1 MSRLSDS
8 VVAQLQQYTACDV
21 SDALLKLN
29 VPGAGFLA
37 DLHLYSPQRADAQPP
52 ACTVVAP
59 VSTVLFAAKD
69 EPRPTQPAANIAAG
83 VHWADVT
90 EPGSFVVMQQPDG
103 QTNAICGGIMALRIK
118 ARGAKGIVVAG
129 RVRDLSELRA
139 TELPIWAQATS
150 TVGAGAASLPWA
162 VQVPLL
168 INKTPVCPGDVA
180 VHDPANG
187 FVVIPA
193 NHVAAVLDLLPKLV
207 AADEQVKRHVEQG
220 MSVAEAFK
228 RFR

>member
-1 MSRLSDS
+1 MSRLADS
-8 VVAQLQQYTACDV
+8 VVTQLQQYSACDV

-29 VPGAGFLA
+29 VPGGGFVA
-37 DLHLYSPQRADAQPP
+37 DLHLYSPGEEQAS
-52 ACTVVAP
+52 TIVAR
-59 VSTVLFAAKD
+59 VSTLLFAPKHG
-69 EPRPTQPAANIAAG
+69 PRPTHPESNIAAG

-90 EPGSFVVMQQPDG
+90 EPDSFVVMQQPAG
-103 QTNAICGGIMALRIK
+103 QTNAVCGGIMALRIK
-118 ARGAKGIVVAG
+118 ARGAKGIAVAG
-129 RVRDLSELRA
+129 RVRDLAELRA
-139 TELPIWAQATS
+139 TKLPIWAQGTS
-150 TVGAGAASLPWA
+150 TVGAGAASVPWA

-168 INKTPVCPGDVA
+168 VNKTPVCPGDVA
-180 VHDPANG
+180 VHDAANG

-207 AADEQVKRHVEQG
+207 AADEEVKRHVQEG